1 MRNLIAARKLSV
13 DGKAEGSA
21 GTADWVAAD
30 QLEDGR
36 VSLTYRTGWEPGPM
50 APADRVLTT
59 VHGE

>member
-1 MRNLIAARKLSV
+1 MRNLIAAMKLSV

-36 VSLTYRTGWEPGPM
+36 LSLTYGNRLRSQARWQPPTG
-50 APADRVLTT
+50 A
-59 VHGE
+59 